1 MPSPIGHALA
11 GLAVASAADRIL
23 PSRYRDPA
31 VSGVLIISC
40 VALAVAPDLDLIY
53 PSSHRTMTHS
63 VFATGLVTI
72 VAAAVTGWVTGRVDW
87 RLAITCGFAHASHIL
102 VDWMGQDLATPA
114 GLQIL
119 WPFSD
124 RWFISGWE
132 IFRATQRHDPFS
144 VATMIH
150 NLKTGALELAIF
162 VPLVLALRFAGRSGK
177 DEGQARGVVAQEKSG
192 KTGSAG
198 EAREAG

>member
-23 PSRYRDPA
+23 PARYRAPA
-31 VSGVLIISC
+31 VSRALIISC
-40 VALAVAPDLDLIY
+40 VALAIAPDLDLIH

-63 VFATGLVTI
+63 LVATGLVTI
-72 VAAAVTGWVTGRVDW
+72 VAAAVTGWVTSRVDW
-87 RLAITCGFAHASHIL
+87 RLAVTCGIAHASHIL

-119 WPFSD
+119 WPLSD

-150 NLKTGALELAIF
+150 NLKTGVLELAIF
-162 VPLVLALRFAGRSGK
+162 VPLVLALRYAGWRNR
-177 DEGQARGVVAQEKSG
+177 GQARQARQVGQVGQVRQ
-192 KTGSAG
+192 TGQA
-198 EAREAG
+198 E